1 MGYFQFRGQYLY
13 RSSVYPSCSL
23 GLELCLVYLLSSSPL
38 GDLSLRSPLDTHD
51 FLFLEA
57 EEINI

>member
-1 MGYFQFRGQYLY
+1 MGYFQFLGQYLY
-13 RSSVYPSCSL
+13 RSSV

-38 GDLSLRSPLDTHD
+38 VDLSLRSPLDTHD
-51 FLFLEA
+51 CLFLGA